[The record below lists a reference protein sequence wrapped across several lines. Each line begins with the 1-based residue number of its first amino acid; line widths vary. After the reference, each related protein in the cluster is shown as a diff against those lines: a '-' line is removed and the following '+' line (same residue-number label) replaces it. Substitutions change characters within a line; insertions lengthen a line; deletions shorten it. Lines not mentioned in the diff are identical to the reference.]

1 MPDPLSSFGFE
12 LHGFASEHLM
22 KAIGL
27 MSGTSMDGVDIAL
40 LETDGERIIA
50 FGPSGGRDYTGE
62 ERAFLREAVEA
73 ATQLSDRTDRT
84 GILARAEQLIT
95 QIHADTVEEF
105 LIQHGLPRDEV
116 RVVGFHG
123 QTVLHRPEAGLTVQL
138 GDGQLLADLTGID
151 VVYDFRA
158 DDIAQGGEG
167 APLVPVYHAAL
178 ATFSGLPRPAVIVNI
193 GGVAN
198 VTFIGE
204 AGELIAF
211 DTGPGNAL
219 LDDWMMQQLGEARD
233 ENGQLAA
240 RGQTDGRRLE
250 AMLANPYF
258 LRKPPKSL
266 DRNAFALSI
275 MEGLSPEDGAATLT
289 AFTAA
294 SLICGAA
301 HFPATP
307 KIFVLSG
314 GGTRNATLVGTLRK
328 LLPGRI
334 ELADE
339 LGWDAGAVEAQ
350 AFAFM
355 AVRSLRGLPI
365 SYPGTTG
372 APQPMTGG
380 ILVQPSESNS
390 MEFENSFA

>member
-1 MPDPLSSFGFE
+1 
-12 LHGFASEHLM
+12 M

-40 LETDGERIIA
+40 LETDGERITA

-73 ATQLSDRTDRT
+73 AAHLTDRADRS
-84 GILARAEQLIT
+84 GILAGAEQLIT
-95 QIHADTVEEF
+95 EIHADAIEDF
-105 LIQHGLPRDEV
+105 LIEQKLPRDEV

-123 QTVLHRPEAGLTVQL
+123 QTVLHRPEDGLTVQL
-138 GDGQLLADLTGID
+138 GDGQLLADLTGMD

-158 DDIAQGGEG
+158 DDMAEGGEG
-167 APLVPVYHAAL
+167 APLAPVYHRAL
-178 ATFSGLPRPAVIVNI
+178 AEIAELPRPAVIMNI

-204 AGELIAF
+204 DGALLAF

-219 LDDWMMQQLGEARD
+219 LDDWMMLRTGQARD

-240 RGQTDGRRLE
+240 QGQTDGRRLE
-250 AMLANPYF
+250 AMLGHPYF
-258 LRKPPKSL
+258 MRKPPKSL
-266 DRNAFALSI
+266 DRNAFALSV
-275 MEGLSPEDGAATLT
+275 MDGLSPEDGAATLT

-294 SLICGAA
+294 SIICGAA

-314 GGTRNATLVGTLRK
+314 GGTRNASLVGTLRK

-334 ELADE
+334 ELADD
-339 LGWDAGAVEAQ
+339 LGWDAGAMEAQ

-355 AVRSLRGLPI
+355 AVRALRGLPN
-365 SYPGTTG
+365 SFPGTTG
-372 APQPMTGG
+372 VAQPMTGG
-380 ILVQPSESNS
+380 ILAQPSESNS

>member
-1 MPDPLSSFGFE
+1 
-12 LHGFASEHLM
+12 M

-27 MSGTSMDGVDIAL
+27 MSGTSMDGVDVAL
-40 LETDGERIIA
+40 LETDGERIVA
-50 FGPSGGRDYTGE
+50 FGPAGGRDFTGD
-62 ERAFLREAVEA
+62 ERAFLREAVRA
-73 ATQLSDRTDRT
+73 AAQLTHRTDRT
-84 GILARAEQLIT
+84 GVLAKAEQLIT
-95 QIHADTVEEF
+95 EIHAEAVGDF
-105 LIQHGLPRDEV
+105 LTEHTLPRDEV
-116 RVVGFHG
+116 RVIGFHG

-158 DDIAQGGEG
+158 DDMAQGGEG
-167 APLVPVYHAAL
+167 APLVPVYHRAL
-178 ATFSGLPRPAVIVNI
+178 AELSALPRPAVIVNI

-204 AGELIAF
+204 DGELLAF

-219 LDDWMMQQLGEARD
+219 LDDWMMLRTGQARD

-240 RGQTDGRRLE
+240 QGQTDGRRLE
-250 AMLANPYF
+250 AMLGHPYF
-258 LRKPPKSL
+258 MRKPPKSL
-266 DRNAFALSI
+266 DRNAFALSV
-275 MEGLSPEDGAATLT
+275 MDGLSPEDGAATLT

-294 SLICGAA
+294 SIICGAA

-314 GGTRNATLVGTLRK
+314 GGTRNASLVGTLRK

-334 ELADE
+334 ELADD
-339 LGWDAGAVEAQ
+339 LGWDAGAMEAQ

-355 AVRSLRGLPI
+355 AVRALRGLPN
-365 SYPGTTG
+365 SFPGTTG
-372 APQPMTGG
+372 VAQPMTGG
-380 ILVQPSESNS
+380 ILAQPSESNS

>member
-1 MPDPLSSFGFE
+1 
-12 LHGFASEHLM
+12 M

-40 LETDGERIIA
+40 LETDGERIMA

-73 ATQLSDRTDRT
+73 AVQISDRTDRT

-95 QIHADTVEEF
+95 EIHADAVEDF
-105 LIQHGLPRDEV
+105 LIQHGLPREDV
-116 RVVGFHG
+116 SVIGFHG

-138 GDGQLLADLTGID
+138 GDGQLLADLTGMD

-158 DDIAQGGEG
+158 ADMAQGGEG
-167 APLVPVYHAAL
+167 APFVPVYHGAL
-178 ATFSGLPRPAVIVNI
+178 AEFSTLPRPAVVVNI

-204 AGELIAF
+204 DGALLAF

-219 LDDWMMQQLGEARD
+219 LDDWMMLRLGEAWD

-240 RGQTDGRRLE
+240 RGQTDGPTLE
-250 AMLANPYF
+250 AMLAHPYF

-266 DRNAFALSI
+266 DRNAFSLSV
-275 MEGLSPEDGAATLT
+275 MDGLSPEDGAATLT

-301 HFPATP
+301 HFPAAP

-314 GGTRNATLVGTLRK
+314 GGTRNASLVGALRK

-334 ELADE
+334 ELAGD

-355 AVRSLRGLPI
+355 AVRRLQGLPI
-365 SYPGTTG
+365 SFPGTTG
-372 APQPMTGG
+372 VPQPRTGG
-380 ILVQPSESNS
+380 ILAQPSDASA

>member
-1 MPDPLSSFGFE
+1 
-12 LHGFASEHLM
+12 M

-40 LETDGERIIA
+40 LETDGERIEA
-50 FGPSGGRDYTGE
+50 FGPVGGRDYTGE

-73 ATQLSDRTDRT
+73 AAQLSDRADRS

-95 QIHADTVEEF
+95 EIHADAVDAFVIE
-105 LIQHGLPRDEV
+105 HGVPRDEV
-116 RVVGFHG
+116 GVIGFHG

-138 GDGQLLADLTGID
+138 GDGQLLADLTGMD

-158 DDIAQGGEG
+158 EDMAGGGEG
-167 APLVPVYHAAL
+167 APLVPVYHRAL
-178 ATFSGLPRPAVIVNI
+178 AELAELPLPAVIVNI

-204 AGELIAF
+204 DGALLAF

-219 LDDWMMQQLGEARD
+219 LDDWMVLRLGQERD

-240 RGQTDGRRLE
+240 KGQTDGPRLE
-250 AMLANPYF
+250 ALLAHPFF

-266 DRNAFALSI
+266 DRNAFALDL
-275 MEGLSPEDGAATLT
+275 MDGLSPEDGAATLT

-301 HFPATP
+301 HFPAAP

-314 GGTRNATLVGTLRK
+314 GGTRNASLVGALRK

-334 ELADE
+334 ELAGDR
-339 LGWDAGAVEAQ
+339 GWDAGAIEAQ

-365 SYPGTTG
+365 TFPGSTG
-372 APQPMTGG
+372 ISRPMTGG
-380 ILVQPSESNS
+380 ILAQPSDADS

>member
-1 MPDPLSSFGFE
+1 
-12 LHGFASEHLM
+12 M

-40 LETDGERIIA
+40 LETDGERIMA

-73 ATQLSDRTDRT
+73 AVQISDRTDRT

-95 QIHADTVEEF
+95 EIHADAVEDF
-105 LIQHGLPRDEV
+105 LFQHGLPREDV
-116 RVVGFHG
+116 RVIGFHG

-138 GDGQLLADLTGID
+138 GDGQLLADLTGMD

-158 DDIAQGGEG
+158 DDMAEGGEG
-167 APLVPVYHAAL
+167 APLVPVYHGAL
-178 ATFSGLPRPAVIVNI
+178 AEFSTLPRPAVVVNI

-204 AGELIAF
+204 DGALLAF

-219 LDDWMMQQLGEARD
+219 LDDWMMLRLGEARD

-240 RGQTDGRRLE
+240 RGQTDARKLE
-250 AMLANPYF
+250 AMLAHPFF

-266 DRNAFALSI
+266 DRNAFPLSVI
-275 MEGLSPEDGAATLT
+275 EELSPEDGAATLT

-301 HFPATP
+301 HFPAAP
-307 KIFVLSG
+307 KIFVLCG
-314 GGTRNATLVGTLRK
+314 GGTRNASLVGTLRK

-334 ELADE
+334 ELADD

-365 SYPGTTG
+365 SFPGTTG
-372 APQPMTGG
+372 VPQPMTGG
-380 ILVQPSESNS
+380 LLVQPSDANS

>member
-1 MPDPLSSFGFE
+1 
-12 LHGFASEHLM
+12 M

-40 LETDGERIIA
+40 LETDGERIAA
-50 FGPSGGRDYTGE
+50 FGPTGGRDYTGE

-73 ATQLSDRTDRT
+73 AAQLSDRTDRT
-84 GILARAEQLIT
+84 GMLAKAEHLIT
-95 QIHADTVEEF
+95 EIHAEAVDAF
-105 LIQHGLPRDEV
+105 LIEHKLARDEV

-123 QTVLHRPEAGLTVQL
+123 QTVLHRPDAGLTVQL

-158 DDIAQGGEG
+158 DDMAEGGEG
-167 APLVPVYHAAL
+167 APLVPVYHGAL
-178 ATFSGLPRPAVIVNI
+178 AEFSGLPRPAVIVNI

-204 AGELIAF
+204 DGGLLAF

-219 LDDWMMQQLGEARD
+219 LDDWMMLRLGEARD
-233 ENGQLAA
+233 DNGQLAA

-250 AMLANPYF
+250 AMLAHPYF

-266 DRNAFALSI
+266 DRNAFALDA

-301 HFPATP
+301 HFPAAP

-314 GGTRNATLVGTLRK
+314 GGTRNASLVGTLRK

-334 ELADE
+334 ELADD
-339 LGWDAGAVEAQ
+339 LGWDAGALEAQ

-365 SYPGTTG
+365 SFPGTTG
-372 APQPMTGG
+372 VPQPMTGG
-380 ILVQPSESNS
+380 VLAQPSDSNS

>member
-1 MPDPLSSFGFE
+1 
-12 LHGFASEHLM
+12 M

-40 LETDGERIIA
+40 LETDGERIEA
-50 FGPSGGRDYTGE
+50 FGPTGGRDYTGE
-62 ERAFLREAVEA
+62 ERAFLREAVKA
-73 ATQLSDRTDRT
+73 AAQLSNRTDRT
-84 GILARAEQLIT
+84 GMLAKAEQLIT
-95 QIHADTVEEF
+95 EIHAEAVDAF
-105 LIQHGLPRDEV
+105 LIEHKLARDEM

-123 QTVLHRPEAGLTVQL
+123 QTVLHRPETGLTVQL
-138 GDGQLLADLTGID
+138 GDGQLLADLTGLD

-158 DDIAQGGEG
+158 DDMAEGGEG
-167 APLVPVYHAAL
+167 APLVPVYHGAL
-178 ATFSGLPRPAVIVNI
+178 AEFSALPRPAVIVNI

-204 AGELIAF
+204 DGGLLAF

-219 LDDWMMQQLGEARD
+219 LDDWMMLRLGEARD
-233 ENGQLAA
+233 ENGQLAS

-250 AMLANPYF
+250 AMLAHPYF

-266 DRNAFALSI
+266 DRNAFALDA

-301 HFPATP
+301 HFPAAP

-314 GGTRNATLVGTLRK
+314 GGTRNASLVGALRK

-334 ELADE
+334 ELADD
-339 LGWDAGAVEAQ
+339 LGWNAGALEAQ

-365 SYPGTTG
+365 TFPGTTG
-372 APQPMTGG
+372 VPQPTTGG
-380 ILVQPSESNS
+380 VLAQPSDSNS

>member
-1 MPDPLSSFGFE
+1 
-12 LHGFASEHLM
+12 M

-40 LETDGERIIA
+40 LETDGERIMA
-50 FGPSGGRDYTGE
+50 FGPAGGRDFTGE
-62 ERAFLREAVEA
+62 ERAFLREAVKA
-73 ATQLSDRTDRT
+73 AAQLTDRTDRT
-84 GILARAEQLIT
+84 GILAKAEQLIT
-95 QIHADTVEEF
+95 EIHADAVEAF
-105 LIQHGLPRDEV
+105 LIEHKIPREEICV
-116 RVVGFHG
+116 IGFHG

-138 GDGQLLADLTGID
+138 GDGQRLADRTGMD

-158 DDIAQGGEG
+158 DDMAQGGEG
-167 APLVPVYHAAL
+167 APLVPVYHRAL
-178 ATFSGLPRPAVIVNI
+178 AEFSSLQRPAVIVNI

-204 AGELIAF
+204 DGGLVAF

-219 LDDWMMQQLGEARD
+219 LDDWMMLRLGEARD

-250 AMLANPYF
+250 AMLAHSYF

-266 DRNAFALSI
+266 DRNAFPLSV
-275 MEGLSPEDGAATLT
+275 MAGLSPEDGAATLT

-301 HFPATP
+301 HFPAAP

-314 GGTRNATLVGTLRK
+314 GGTRNASLVATLRK

-334 ELADE
+334 ELADD

-355 AVRSLRGLPI
+355 AVRSLQGLPI
-365 SYPGTTG
+365 SFPGTTG
-372 APQPMTGG
+372 VPQPKTGG
-380 ILVQPSESNS
+380 ILAQPSDSNA

>member
-1 MPDPLSSFGFE
+1 
-12 LHGFASEHLM
+12 M

-27 MSGTSMDGVDIAL
+27 MSGTSMDGVDVAL
-40 LETDGERIIA
+40 LETDGERIVA
-50 FGPSGGRDYTGE
+50 FGPAGGRDFTGE
-62 ERAFLREAVEA
+62 ERAFLREAVRA
-73 ATQLSDRTDRT
+73 AAQLTHRTDRT
-84 GILARAEQLIT
+84 GVLAKAEQLIT
-95 QIHADTVEEF
+95 EIHAEAVGDF
-105 LIQHGLPRDEV
+105 LIEHKLPRDEV
-116 RVVGFHG
+116 RVIGFHG

-158 DDIAQGGEG
+158 DDMAQGGEG
-167 APLVPVYHAAL
+167 APLVPVYHRAL
-178 ATFSGLPRPAVIVNI
+178 AEFSALPRPAVIVNI

-204 AGELIAF
+204 DGELLAF

-219 LDDWMMQQLGEARD
+219 LDDWMMLRLGEAWD

-240 RGQTDGRRLE
+240 RGQTDGPTLE
-250 AMLANPYF
+250 AMLAHPYF

-266 DRNAFALSI
+266 DRNAFSLSV
-275 MEGLSPEDGAATLT
+275 MDGLSPEDGAATLT

-301 HFPATP
+301 HFPAAP

-314 GGTRNATLVGTLRK
+314 GGTRNASLVGALRK

-334 ELADE
+334 ELAGD

-355 AVRSLRGLPI
+355 AVRRLQGLPI
-365 SYPGTTG
+365 SFPGTTG
-372 APQPMTGG
+372 VPQPRTGG
-380 ILVQPSESNS
+380 ILAQPSDASA

>member
-1 MPDPLSSFGFE
+1 
-12 LHGFASEHLM
+12 M

-40 LETDGERIIA
+40 LETDGERITA
-50 FGPSGGRDYTGE
+50 FGPSGGRDYSGE

-73 ATQLSDRTDRT
+73 AAHLTDRADRS

-95 QIHADTVEEF
+95 EIHADAIEDF
-105 LIQHGLPRDEV
+105 LIEQKLPRDEV

-123 QTVLHRPEAGLTVQL
+123 QTVLHRPEDGLTVQL
-138 GDGQLLADLTGID
+138 GDGQLLADLTGMD

-158 DDIAQGGEG
+158 DDMAEGGEG
-167 APLVPVYHAAL
+167 APLAPVYHRAL
-178 ATFSGLPRPAVIVNI
+178 AEIAELPRPAVIMNI

-204 AGELIAF
+204 DGALLAF

-219 LDDWMMQQLGEARD
+219 LDDWMMLRTGQARD

-240 RGQTDGRRLE
+240 QGQTDGRRLE
-250 AMLANPYF
+250 AMLGHPYF
-258 LRKPPKSL
+258 MRKPPKSL
-266 DRNAFALSI
+266 DRNAFALSV
-275 MEGLSPEDGAATLT
+275 MDGLSPEDVAATLT

-294 SLICGAA
+294 SIICGAA

-314 GGTRNATLVGTLRK
+314 GGTRNASLVGTLRK

-334 ELADE
+334 ELADD
-339 LGWDAGAVEAQ
+339 LGWDAGAMEAQ

-355 AVRSLRGLPI
+355 AVRALRGLPN
-365 SYPGTTG
+365 SFPGTTG
-372 APQPMTGG
+372 VAQPMTGG
-380 ILVQPSESNS
+380 ILAQPSESNS

>member
-1 MPDPLSSFGFE
+1 
-12 LHGFASEHLM
+12 M

-40 LETDGERIIA
+40 LETDGERIMA

-73 ATQLSDRTDRT
+73 AVQISDRTDRT

-95 QIHADTVEEF
+95 EIHADAVDDF
-105 LIQHGLPRDEV
+105 LVQHGLPREEV
-116 RVVGFHG
+116 RVIGFHG

-138 GDGQLLADLTGID
+138 GDGQLLADLTGMD

-158 DDIAQGGEG
+158 DDMAEGGEG
-167 APLVPVYHAAL
+167 APLVPVYHGAL
-178 ATFSGLPRPAVIVNI
+178 AEFSTLPRPAVVVNI

-204 AGELIAF
+204 DGALLAF

-219 LDDWMMQQLGEARD
+219 LDDWMMLRLGEARD

-240 RGQTDGRRLE
+240 RGQTDARKLE
-250 AMLANPYF
+250 AMLAHPFF

-266 DRNAFALSI
+266 DRNAFPLSVI
-275 MEGLSPEDGAATLT
+275 EELSPEDGAATLT

-301 HFPATP
+301 HFPAAP
-307 KIFVLSG
+307 KIFVLCG
-314 GGTRNATLVGTLRK
+314 GGTRNASLVGTLRK

-334 ELADE
+334 ELADD

-365 SYPGTTG
+365 SFPGTTG
-372 APQPMTGG
+372 VPQPMTGG
-380 ILVQPSESNS
+380 LLVQPSDANS

>member
-1 MPDPLSSFGFE
+1 
-12 LHGFASEHLM
+12 M

-40 LETDGERIIA
+40 LETDGERITA

-73 ATQLSDRTDRT
+73 AAHLTDRADRS

-95 QIHADTVEEF
+95 EIHADAIEDF
-105 LIQHGLPRDEV
+105 LIEQKLPRDEV

-123 QTVLHRPEAGLTVQL
+123 QTVLHRPEDGLTVQL
-138 GDGQLLADLTGID
+138 GDGQLLADLTGMD

-158 DDIAQGGEG
+158 DDMAEGGEG
-167 APLVPVYHAAL
+167 APLAPVYHRAL
-178 ATFSGLPRPAVIVNI
+178 AEIAELPRPAVIVNI
-193 GGVAN
+193 GGVGN

-204 AGELIAF
+204 DGALLAF

-219 LDDWMMQQLGEARD
+219 LDDWMMLRTGQARD

-240 RGQTDGRRLE
+240 QGQTDGRRLE
-250 AMLANPYF
+250 AMLGHPYF
-258 LRKPPKSL
+258 MRKPPKSL
-266 DRNAFALSI
+266 DRNAFALSV
-275 MEGLSPEDGAATLT
+275 MDGLSPEDGAATLT

-294 SLICGAA
+294 SIICGAA

-314 GGTRNATLVGTLRK
+314 GGTRNASLVGTLRK

-334 ELADE
+334 ELADD
-339 LGWDAGAVEAQ
+339 LGWDAGAMEAQ

-355 AVRSLRGLPI
+355 AVRALRGLPN
-365 SYPGTTG
+365 SFPGTTG
-372 APQPMTGG
+372 VAQPMTGG
-380 ILVQPSESNS
+380 ILAQPSESSS

>member
-1 MPDPLSSFGFE
+1 
-12 LHGFASEHLM
+12 M

-40 LETDGERIIA
+40 LETDGERIMA

-73 ATQLSDRTDRT
+73 AVQISDRTDRT
-84 GILARAEQLIT
+84 GILAKAEHLIT
-95 QIHADTVEEF
+95 EIHADAVEDF
-105 LIQHGLPRDEV
+105 LIQHGLPREEV
-116 RVVGFHG
+116 RVIGFHG

-138 GDGQLLADLTGID
+138 GDGQLLADLTGMD

-158 DDIAQGGEG
+158 DDMAEGGEG
-167 APLVPVYHAAL
+167 APLVPVYHGAL
-178 ATFSGLPRPAVIVNI
+178 AEFSTLPRPAVIVNI

-204 AGELIAF
+204 DGALLAF

-219 LDDWMMQQLGEARD
+219 LDDWMMLRLGEARD

-240 RGQTDGRRLE
+240 RGQTDARKLE
-250 AMLANPYF
+250 AMLAHPFF

-266 DRNAFALSI
+266 DRNAFPLSVI
-275 MEGLSPEDGAATLT
+275 EELSPEDGAATLT

-294 SLICGAA
+294 SLIFGAA
-301 HFPATP
+301 HFPAAP
-307 KIFVLSG
+307 KIFVLCG
-314 GGTRNATLVGTLRK
+314 GGTRNASLVGTLRK

-334 ELADE
+334 ELAGD

-365 SYPGTTG
+365 SFPGTTG

-380 ILVQPSESNS
+380 ILAQPSDSNS

>member
-1 MPDPLSSFGFE
+1 
-12 LHGFASEHLM
+12 M

-40 LETDGERIIA
+40 IETDGERIVA
-50 FGPSGGRDYTGE
+50 FGPAGGRDYTGE
-62 ERAFLREAVEA
+62 ERAFLREAMEA
-73 ATQLSDRTDRT
+73 AAQLSDRTGRT
-84 GILARAEQLIT
+84 GILAKAEQLIT
-95 QIHADTVEEF
+95 EIHADAVDDF
-105 LIQHGLPRDEV
+105 LIANALPRDEV
-116 RVVGFHG
+116 GVVGFHG

-138 GDGQLLADLTGID
+138 GDGQLLANLTGMD

-158 DDIAQGGEG
+158 DDMAEGGEG
-167 APLVPVYHAAL
+167 APLVPVYHRAL
-178 ATFSGLPRPAVIVNI
+178 AELAGLPRPAVIVNI

-204 AGELIAF
+204 DGALLAF

-219 LDDWMMQQLGEARD
+219 LDDWMMLRLGEARD

-250 AMLANPYF
+250 AMLAHPYF

-266 DRNAFALSI
+266 DRNAFPLAV
-275 MEGLSPEDGAATLT
+275 MEGLLPEDGAATLT

-301 HFPATP
+301 HFPAAP

-314 GGTRNATLVGTLRK
+314 GGTRNASLVGALRK

-334 ELADE
+334 ELAGD
-339 LGWDAGAVEAQ
+339 LGWDAGAIEAQ

-355 AVRSLRGLPI
+355 AVRNLRGLPI
-365 SYPGTTG
+365 SFPGTTG
-372 APQPMTGG
+372 VPRPMTGG
-380 ILVQPSESNS
+380 ILAQPADSNS
-390 MEFENSFA
+390 MEFENSFV

>member
-1 MPDPLSSFGFE
+1 
-12 LHGFASEHLM
+12 M

-40 LETDGERIIA
+40 LETDGERITA

-73 ATQLSDRTDRT
+73 AAHLTDRADRS
-84 GILARAEQLIT
+84 GMLARAEQLIT
-95 QIHADTVEEF
+95 EIHADAIEDF
-105 LIQHGLPRDEV
+105 LIAQKLPRDEV

-123 QTVLHRPEAGLTVQL
+123 QTVLHRPEDGLTVQL
-138 GDGQLLADLTGID
+138 GDGQLLADLTGMD

-158 DDIAQGGEG
+158 EDMAEGGEG
-167 APLVPVYHAAL
+167 APLVPVYHRAL
-178 ATFSGLPRPAVIVNI
+178 AELAELPRPAVIVNI

-204 AGELIAF
+204 DGALLAF

-219 LDDWMMQQLGEARD
+219 LDDWMMLRTGQARD
-233 ENGQLAA
+233 ENGQFAA
-240 RGQTDGRRLE
+240 QGQTDGRRLE
-250 AMLANPYF
+250 AMLGHPYF

-266 DRNAFALSI
+266 DRNAFALSV

-294 SLICGAA
+294 SIICGAA

-314 GGTRNATLVGTLRK
+314 GGTRNASLVGTLRK

-334 ELADE
+334 ELADD
-339 LGWDAGAVEAQ
+339 LGWDAGAMEAQ

-355 AVRSLRGLPI
+355 AVRALRGLPN
-365 SYPGTTG
+365 SFPGTTG
-372 APQPMTGG
+372 VAQPMTGG
-380 ILVQPSESNS
+380 ILAQPSESNS

>member
-1 MPDPLSSFGFE
+1 M
-12 LHGFASEHLM
+12 
-22 KAIGL
+22 
-27 MSGTSMDGVDIAL
+27 
-40 LETDGERIIA
+40 
-50 FGPSGGRDYTGE
+50 
-62 ERAFLREAVEA
+62 EA
-73 ATQLSDRTDRT
+73 AAQLSDRTDRT
-84 GILARAEQLIT
+84 GILAKAEELIT
-95 QIHADTVEEF
+95 EIHADAIDDF
-105 LIQHGLPRDEV
+105 LIQHALPRDEV

-138 GDGQLLADLTGID
+138 GDGQRLADLTGMD

-158 DDIAQGGEG
+158 DDMAEGGEG
-167 APLVPVYHAAL
+167 APFVPVYHRAL
-178 ATFSGLPRPAVIVNI
+178 AEFSALPRPAVIVNI

-204 AGELIAF
+204 DGALLAF

-219 LDDWMMQQLGEARD
+219 LDDWMMLRLGQARD

-240 RGQTDGRRLE
+240 RGQTDGRKLE
-250 AMLANPYF
+250 AMLAHPYF

-266 DRNAFALSI
+266 DRNAFSLAV
-275 MEGLSPEDGAATLT
+275 MDGLSPEDGAATLT

-301 HFPATP
+301 HFPAAP

-314 GGTRNATLVGTLRK
+314 GGTRNASLVGTLRK

-334 ELADE
+334 ELAND

-365 SYPGTTG
+365 SFPGTTG
-372 APQPMTGG
+372 VPRPMTGG
-380 ILVQPSESNS
+380 VLAQPSDSNS

>member
-1 MPDPLSSFGFE
+1 
-12 LHGFASEHLM
+12 M

-40 LETDGERIIA
+40 LETDGERIAA

-62 ERAFLREAVEA
+62 ERAFLREAVQA
-73 ATQLSDRTDRT
+73 AAGLTDRTDRS
-84 GILARAEQLIT
+84 GILAKAEQLIT
-95 QIHADTVEEF
+95 QIHADTVEDF
-105 LIQHGLPRDEV
+105 LIANALPRDEV

-123 QTVLHRPEAGLTVQL
+123 QTVLHRPETGLTVQL
-138 GDGQLLADLTGID
+138 GDGQLLADLTGMD

-158 DDIAQGGEG
+158 DDMAEGGEG
-167 APLVPVYHAAL
+167 APFVPVYHRAL
-178 ATFSGLPRPAVIVNI
+178 AERAGLPRPAVIVNI

-198 VTFIGE
+198 VTFIG
-204 AGELIAF
+204 GDELLAF

-219 LDDWMMQQLGEARD
+219 LDDWMMLRLGEARD

-240 RGQTDGRRLE
+240 RGQTDGPRLE
-250 AMLANPYF
+250 AMLAHPYF

-266 DRNAFALSI
+266 DRNAFPLTV

-301 HFPATP
+301 HFPAAP
-307 KIFVLSG
+307 RIFVLSG
-314 GGTRNATLVGTLRK
+314 GGTRNASLVGALRK

-334 ELADE
+334 ELADD
-339 LGWDAGAVEAQ
+339 LGWDASAIEAQ

-365 SYPGTTG
+365 SFPGTTG
-372 APQPMTGG
+372 VPRPMTGG
-380 ILVQPSESNS
+380 IHAQPSDSSS

>member
-1 MPDPLSSFGFE
+1 
-12 LHGFASEHLM
+12 M

-40 LETDGERIIA
+40 LETDGERITA

-73 ATQLSDRTDRT
+73 AAHLTDRADRS
-84 GILARAEQLIT
+84 GMLARAEQLIT
-95 QIHADTVEEF
+95 EIHADAIEDF
-105 LIQHGLPRDEV
+105 LIAQKLPRYEV

-123 QTVLHRPEAGLTVQL
+123 QTVLHRPEDGLTVQL
-138 GDGQLLADLTGID
+138 GDGQLLADMTGMD

-158 DDIAQGGEG
+158 DDMAEGGEG
-167 APLVPVYHAAL
+167 APLAPVYHRAL
-178 ATFSGLPRPAVIVNI
+178 AELAELPRPAVIMNI

-204 AGELIAF
+204 DGALLAF

-219 LDDWMMQQLGEARD
+219 LDDWMMLRTGQARD

-240 RGQTDGRRLE
+240 QGQTDGRRLE
-250 AMLANPYF
+250 AMLGHPYF
-258 LRKPPKSL
+258 MRKPPKSL
-266 DRNAFALSI
+266 DRNAFALSV
-275 MEGLSPEDGAATLT
+275 MDGLSPEDGAATLT

-294 SLICGAA
+294 SIICGAA

-314 GGTRNATLVGTLRK
+314 GGTRNASLVGTLRK

-334 ELADE
+334 ELADD
-339 LGWDAGAVEAQ
+339 LGWDAGAMEAQ

-355 AVRSLRGLPI
+355 AVRALRGLPN
-365 SYPGTTG
+365 SFPGTTG
-372 APQPMTGG
+372 VAQPMTGG
-380 ILVQPSESNS
+380 ILAQPSESNS

>member
-1 MPDPLSSFGFE
+1 
-12 LHGFASEHLM
+12 M

-27 MSGTSMDGVDIAL
+27 MSGTSMDGVDIAV
-40 LETDGERIIA
+40 LETDGERIEA
-50 FGPSGGRDYTGE
+50 FGPVGGRDYTGE
-62 ERAFLREAVEA
+62 ERAFLREAVAA
-73 ATQLSDRTDRT
+73 ATQLSDRTQRP
-84 GILARAEQLIT
+84 GILGKAEELIT
-95 QIHADTVEEF
+95 EIHAEAVDAF
-105 LIQHGLPRDEV
+105 LLEHGLAREEV
-116 RVVGFHG
+116 AVIGFHG

-138 GDGQLLADLTGID
+138 GDGQLLADLTGMD

-158 DDIAQGGEG
+158 EDMAHGGEG
-167 APLVPVYHAAL
+167 APLVPVYHRAL
-178 ATFSGLPRPAVIVNI
+178 AERGGLPRPAVIVNI

-204 AGELIAF
+204 DGGLLAF

-219 LDDWMMQQLGEARD
+219 LDDWMMRHLGEARD

-240 RGQTDGRRLE
+240 QGQASGPRLE
-250 AMLANPYF
+250 ALLADPYF

-266 DRNAFALSI
+266 DRNAFSLSVL
-275 MEGLSPEDGAATLT
+275 EGLSPQDGAATLT

-301 HFPATP
+301 HFPEAP

-314 GGTRNATLVGTLRK
+314 GGTRNATLVGALRR

-334 ELADE
+334 ELADD
-339 LGWDAGAVEAQ
+339 LGWDAGAIEAQ

-355 AVRSLRGLPI
+355 AVRTLLGLPN
-365 SYPGTTG
+365 SFPGTTG
-372 APQPMTGG
+372 VPAPTAGG
-380 ILVQPSESNS
+380 VLAQPSDDNS